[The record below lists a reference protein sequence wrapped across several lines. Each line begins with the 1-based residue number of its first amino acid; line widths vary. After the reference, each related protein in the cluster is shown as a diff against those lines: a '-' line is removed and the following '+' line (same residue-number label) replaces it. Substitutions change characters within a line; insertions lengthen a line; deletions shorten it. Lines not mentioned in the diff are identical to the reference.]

1 MSTGV
6 ELLREHQYEELWRRY
21 CGFIDLSLQEFMG
34 IQRHLLMEQLELL
47 KKCEL
52 GWRVMQGARP
62 STVEEF
68 QEQVPLTTYRDYA
81 PYLLEFREELL
92 PAKPLLWQR
101 TSGTSGE
108 YDHKWAPISE
118 RAYRAMGPVLF
129 AILTFATSR
138 RKGDINFLD
147 HEKILYALAP
157 PPYATGC
164 WGRLAQEE
172 LPLDF
177 LPSPE
182 EAETMSFEERIRLGL
197 QMALGDGLDV
207 VFGMPSVL
215 LALGEQIGQGGNG
228 QGLRRWLDQ
237 PRALLRIA
245 KALAVSKMARRPIL
259 PKDLWSLQGIAIA
272 GSDSALYKERI
283 REMWGREP
291 LEVYGCTEG
300 LVLAMQTWDYQGM
313 TFLPN
318 LNFLEFIPEEEHY
331 RAGAIPGYRPRT
343 LLLDEVLPGEN
354 YELVIT
360 SLLGGCF
367 VRYCLGDMVKITA
380 LRNEAL
386 GIDLPQMTFYSRD
399 DSLIDLAGF
408 TRLTEKTIVQALTA
422 AQVPWQ
428 DWVARKEGS
437 DTGVLHLYLELKED
451 GHWGVPELTAA
462 IHQQLKRLD
471 APYAD
476 LESMLGLEP
485 LQVTR
490 LPLGAFQ
497 RCIAQRRAA
506 GIDPAQL
513 RPPHINPS
521 DDLVASLVNGTRV
534 KVPEL

>member
-34 IQRHLLMEQLELL
+34 IQRHLLMEQVELL
-47 KKCEL
+47 KGCEL

-62 STVEEF
+62 RTIEEF

-81 PYLLEFREELL
+81 PYLLEFREDIL
-92 PAKPLLWQR
+92 PTKPLLWQR

-108 YDHKWAPISE
+108 FEHKWAPISE

-129 AILTFATSR
+129 AILTFATSQ

-157 PPYATGC
+157 PPFATGC

-182 EAETMSFEERIRLGL
+182 EAEAMSFEQRLRLGL
-197 QMALGDGLDV
+197 QMALEDGLDV

-215 LALGEQIGQGGNG
+215 LALAEQISQGGSA
-228 QGLRRWLDQ
+228 QGLRRWLNQ
-237 PRALLRIA
+237 PRALLRVA
-245 KALAVSKMARRPIL
+245 KALAVSKMARRPVL
-259 PKDLWSLQGIAIA
+259 PKDLWSLRGIAIA
-272 GSDSALYKERI
+272 GSDAVLYKERI
-283 REMWGREP
+283 RELWGRQP

-300 LVLAMQTWDYQGM
+300 LVLAMQTWDYQDM

-331 RAGAIPGYRPRT
+331 RAGTIPGYRPHT
-343 LLLDEVLPGEN
+343 LLLDEVSPGEN
-354 YELVIT
+354 YELVMT

-367 VRYCLGDMVKITA
+367 VRYCLGDLVKITA
-380 LRNEAL
+380 RRNEAL
-386 GIDLPQMTFYSRD
+386 DIELPQTAFYSRD

-408 TRLTEKTIVQALTA
+408 TRLTEKTIAQALVA
-422 AQVPWQ
+422 AHVPWR

-451 GHWGVPELTAA
+451 DHWSVPELTAA

-476 LESMLGLEP
+476 LESMLDLEP
-485 LQVTR
+485 LQVTL
-490 LPLGAFQ
+490 LPRGAFQ
-497 RCIAQRRAA
+497 RCIAQRQAA
-506 GIDPAQL
+506 GVDPAQL

-521 DDLVASLVNGTRV
+521 GDLVATLVNGAHV
-534 KVPEL
+534 KVG